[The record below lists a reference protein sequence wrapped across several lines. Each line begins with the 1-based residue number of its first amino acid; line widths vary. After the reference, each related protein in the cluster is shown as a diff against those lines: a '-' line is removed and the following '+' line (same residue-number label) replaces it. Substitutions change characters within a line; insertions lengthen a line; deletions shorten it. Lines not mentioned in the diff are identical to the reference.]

1 MLRSLCSCG
10 VSVPGLRF
18 VDVAN
23 GVLGIEW
30 VDGKSVRLLL
40 GSGGEDEGAEGDE
53 DVVEDPLIS
62 MGCQKVRFLMT
73 CTFGRQFSYGMRIE
87 ILMMV
92 VGTEI
97 AKMHLADII
106 HGDLTTSNMMLRH
119 PSSILDSLQGTQQL
133 VSEYA
138 SFL

>member
-1 MLRSLCSCG
+1 M
-10 VSVPGLRF
+10 PGLRF
-18 VDVAN
+18 VDTAN

-30 VDGKSVRLLL
+30 VNGKSVRFLL
-40 GSGGEDEGAEGDE
+40 GSGDEGEDVDGDR
-53 DVVEDPLIS
+53 DTVEDPLVEYGVSKGTIS
-62 MGCQKVRFLMT
+62 HD
-73 CTFGRQFSYGMRIE
+73 FGHQSFSWGGTE

-119 PSSILDSLQGTQQL
+119 PSSILDSPQGTQQL
-133 VSEYA
+133 VSEDA
-138 SFL
+138 SLL

>member
-53 DVVEDPLIS
+53 DVVEDPLIEYGVS
-62 MGCQKVRFLMT
+62 KGTLSHDVHFRTPIFLWDENRNIDDG
-73 CTFGRQFSYGMRIE
+73 GRHRDRKDAPRGYHTWRPDNIE
-87 ILMMV
+87 HD
-92 VGTEI
+92 
-97 AKMHLADII
+97 AP
-106 HGDLTTSNMMLRH
+106 
-119 PSSILDSLQGTQQL
+119 PSIFYS
-133 VSEYA
+133 
-138 SFL
+138 